1 MGATHGIGLGQER
14 NWLDTKIDIS
24 GEDWVAVSLFSM
36 QPSTHAVDD
45 KHTTEQQE
53 ISPLATGLLRNLGRE
68 KTTT

>member
-1 MGATHGIGLGQER
+1 MSE
-14 NWLDTKIDIS
+14 
-24 GEDWVAVSLFSM
+24 EDWAAVSLFSM